1 MQRPLWPALEL
12 LLVFFGLVSSSPFL
26 TRFVWFQVAATGE
39 KASASLSA
47 ALPSVSSSLG
57 LPKIE
62 GLDHGKVEAILGDIK
77 GKLSPAQLDELTVSL
92 KSIGTADFKMP
103 EIPGVD
109 LKGLEGAVKDLKL
122 PQISADLKASLP
134 SVDLKVGSHSLS
146 LFC

>member
-1 MQRPLWPALEL
+1 
-12 LLVFFGLVSSSPFL
+12 VV
-26 TRFVWFQVAATGE
+26 ATGN

-47 ALPSVSSSLG
+47 ALPSVSGSLG
-57 LPKIE
+57 LPKVD
-62 GLDHGKVEAILGDIK
+62 GLDLGKVEAALGDIM

-92 KSIGTADFKMP
+92 KSIGTADFKIP

-134 SVDLKVGSHSLS
+134 SVDLKVSLIRS
-146 LFC
+146 RCFADPN